1 MIRKPSILE
10 IVFRSGICFFQE
22 FLCLFLF
29 FWHRVFSRIAV
40 IPFNRVALK
49 QDLGKSMTFQSEMKP
64 LIERAIESIGI
75 ILELSAD
82 FASMQSDGIFQEVL
96 AMSNELSDLDMRA
109 QFNYSLLLFS
119 TGKVCLIILW
129 FQLRFEFLIFEI
141 ICMSS
146 YLHLHYVN
154 LSIKLYF

>member
-1 MIRKPSILE
+1 MFFSRIL
-10 IVFRSGICFFQE
+10 I
-22 FLCLFLF
+22 CLFLF
-29 FWHRVFSRIAV
+29 FLHRVFSRIAV

-146 YLHLHYVN
+146 YLHLHYVHVN